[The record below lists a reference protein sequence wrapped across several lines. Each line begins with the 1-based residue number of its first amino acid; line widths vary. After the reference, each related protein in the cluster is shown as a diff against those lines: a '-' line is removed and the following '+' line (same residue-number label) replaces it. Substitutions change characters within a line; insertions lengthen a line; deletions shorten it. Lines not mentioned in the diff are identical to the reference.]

1 MKKTFNRLLAA
12 TVAIPVAL
20 GQVLAISANAAEA
33 PAALKVTADKL
44 LKVEP
49 ATGFPETVSADAD
62 TITYTVESDWNTTLA
77 KQLNTET
84 SNKTVTVDAK
94 KFVAGINS
102 ANYYVELLKKAVNA
116 SENPTATV
124 KDGVVTISGTAD
136 FSAVTDK
143 LAEKLDTLDGYEG
156 FTLDTSILTGVA
168 YTATIK
174 TDFANSKSVD
184 ADLSFTANG
193 KTYGVSTATEY
204 ANDVYTNLA
213 GQVTAAVDQKVKELA
228 AKYNMTEDE
237 VRANADFD
245 IAGDVAALKA
255 ETDKLSADIAKA
267 QKKYDSFKNL
277 TKAAKSYDSAD
288 AALAAAVNY
297 LAKNVAAAANQPKT
311 VDGMVAK
318 YGANFDNGVAS
329 VNSSLKDAGVNVE
342 IAVSSADVAALLKS
356 ATKVTIGAAA
366 GTYTAE
372 LEITDAEKAEV
383 EKYVEEQV
391 AEKLPEKTVVS
402 VDTVKTV
409 TVSGAADGVAAFDVT
424 RDVTVVLKD
433 KDTTTTTTTTT
444 GDSGTTT
451 TDASGATTDVSGAT
465 TDVSG
470 ATTDV
475 SGATTDVSGATT
487 DVSGATTDVSG
498 ATTDVSGATTDVSGA
513 TTDVSGAT
521 TDVSG
526 ATTDVSGATTDVS
539 GDTTDVSSETT
550 TVSSDTTDVSGDT
563 TTDGSETTTDG
574 SGTTTET
581 LPTGVSSVEVK
592 TVDAE
597 TAENIYLSDEESFN
611 VAGLIESVTLHLEN
625 GEAVPVDPATAIDFE
640 MTPAEAYETV
650 TEKTA
655 GKVYFNGEVGL
666 KYKGEEDVEIK
677 DTVTVAVALKGDT
690 SLDGEID
697 NVDFFDLNLYVA
709 LKGAGLDP
717 YFDTV
722 KKAGNDALAVKLAYL
737 ASDIDTESK
746 AGENTEDKTLDSTD
760 MLYTA
765 LFQAYDGA
773 GTPKT
778 WDEVLKIANGNKK

>member
-136 FSAVTDK
+136 FSAATDK

-213 GQVTAAVDQKVKELA
+213 DQVTAAVDQKVKELA
-228 AKYNMTEDE
+228 AEYNMTEDE

-356 ATKVTIGAAA
+356 ATKVTIGATA

-451 TDASGATTDVSGAT
+451 TVA
-465 TDVSG
+465 
-470 ATTDV
+470 
-475 SGATTDVSGATT
+475 SGATT

-563 TTDGSETTTDG
+563 TTDDSNTTTTDG

-625 GEAVPVDPATAIDFE
+625 GEDVTVDPATAIDFE

-655 GKVYFNGEVGL
+655 GKVYFDGEVGL
-666 KYKGEEDVEIK
+666 KYKGEEDVEIT
-677 DTVTVAVALKGDT
+677 DTVKVAVALKGDT
-690 SLDGEID
+690 TLDGK
-697 NVDFFDLNLYVA
+697 VDATDLFETAYYVA
-709 LKGAGLDP
+709 LQGAGKAP
-717 YFDTV
+717 IFDTV
-722 KKAGNDALAVKLAYL
+722 KNGTALESKLAYL

-746 AGENTEDKTLDSTD
+746 AGENTEDGKLDATD

-765 LFQAYDGA
+765 VYQAYNGA
-773 GTPKT
+773 GNHIDWAEAIKM
-778 WDEVLKIANGNKK
+778 ANGGK

>member
-102 ANYYVELLKKAVNA
+102 ANYYVELLKKAVDA

-136 FSAVTDK
+136 FSAATDK
-143 LAEKLDTLDGYEG
+143 LAEKLDTLDGYES

-174 TDFANSKSVD
+174 TDFANSKSID

-451 TDASGATTDVSGAT
+451 TVA
-465 TDVSG
+465 
-470 ATTDV
+470 
-475 SGATTDVSGATT
+475 
-487 DVSGATTDVSG
+487 
-498 ATTDVSGATTDVSGA
+498 SGA

-625 GEAVPVDPATAIDFE
+625 GEDVTVDPATAIDFE

-655 GKVYFNGEVGL
+655 GKVYFDGEVGL
-666 KYKGEEDVEIK
+666 KYKGEEEVEIT
-677 DTVTVAVALKGDT
+677 DTVKVAVALKGDT
-690 SLDGEID
+690 TLDGK
-697 NVDFFDLNLYVA
+697 VDATDLFETAYYVA
-709 LKGAGLDP
+709 LQGAGKAP
-717 YFDTV
+717 IFDTV
-722 KKAGNDALAVKLAYL
+722 KNGTALESKLAYL

-746 AGENTEDKTLDSTD
+746 AGENTEDGKLDATD

-765 LFQAYDGA
+765 VYQAYNGA
-773 GTPKT
+773 GNHIDWAEAIK
-778 WDEVLKIANGNKK
+778 LANGGK

>member
-102 ANYYVELLKKAVNA
+102 ANYYVELLKKAVDA

-136 FSAVTDK
+136 FSAATDK

-277 TKAAKSYDSAD
+277 TKTAKSYDSAD

-297 LAKNVAAAANQPKT
+297 LSKNVAAAANQPKT

-402 VDTVKTV
+402 VETV

-444 GDSGTTT
+444 GDSSTTT
-451 TDASGATTDVSGAT
+451 TDA
-465 TDVSG
+465 
-470 ATTDV
+470 
-475 SGATTDVSGATT
+475 
-487 DVSGATTDVSG
+487 SG

-625 GEAVPVDPATAIDFE
+625 GEDVTVDPATAIDFE

-655 GKVYFNGEVGL
+655 GKVYFDGEVGL
-666 KYKGEEDVEIK
+666 KYKGEEKVEIT
-677 DTVTVAVALKGDT
+677 DTVKVAVALKGDT
-690 SLDGEID
+690 TLDGK
-697 NVDFFDLNLYVA
+697 VDATDLFETAYYIA
-709 LKGAGLDP
+709 LQGAGKTP
-717 YFDTV
+717 IFDTV
-722 KKAGNDALAVKLAYL
+722 KNGTALESKLAYL

-746 AGENTEDKTLDSTD
+746 AGKNTEDGKLDATD

-765 LFQAYDGA
+765 VYQAYNGA
-773 GTPKT
+773 GNHIDWAEAIKM
-778 WDEVLKIANGNKK
+778 ANGGK

>member
-136 FSAVTDK
+136 FSAATDK

-451 TDASGATTDVSGAT
+451 TVA
-465 TDVSG
+465 
-470 ATTDV
+470 
-475 SGATTDVSGATT
+475 
-487 DVSGATTDVSG
+487 SG

-563 TTDGSETTTDG
+563 TTDDSNTTTTDG

-666 KYKGEEDVEIK
+666 KYKGEEEVELT
-677 DTVTVAVALKGDT
+677 DTVKVAVALKGDT
-690 SLDGEID
+690 TLDGK
-697 NVDFFDLNLYVA
+697 VDATDLFETAYYVA
-709 LKGAGLDP
+709 LQGAGKTP
-717 YFDTV
+717 IFDTV
-722 KKAGNDALAVKLAYL
+722 KNGTALESKLAYL

-746 AGENTEDKTLDSTD
+746 AGENTEDGKLDATD

-765 LFQAYDGA
+765 VYQAYNGA
-773 GTPKT
+773 GNHIDWAEAIK
-778 WDEVLKIANGNKK
+778 LANGGK

>member
-102 ANYYVELLKKAVNA
+102 ANYYVELLKKAVDA

-136 FSAVTDK
+136 FSAATDK
-143 LAEKLDTLDGYEG
+143 LAEKLDTLGGYEN

-204 ANDVYTNLA
+204 ANDVCTNLA

-228 AKYNMTEDE
+228 AEYNMTEDE

-255 ETDKLSADIAKA
+255 ETDKLSADVAKA

-409 TVSGAADGVAAFDVT
+409 TVSGAADGVATFDVT

-433 KDTTTTTTTTT
+433 KDTTTTTV
-444 GDSGTTT
+444 
-451 TDASGATTDVSGAT
+451 A
-465 TDVSG
+465 
-470 ATTDV
+470 
-475 SGATTDVSGATT
+475 SGATT

-625 GEAVPVDPATAIDFE
+625 GEDVTVDPATAIDFE

-655 GKVYFNGEVGL
+655 GKVYFDGEVGL
-666 KYKGEEDVEIK
+666 KYKGEEDVEIT
-677 DTVTVAVALKGDT
+677 DTVKVAVALKGDT
-690 SLDGEID
+690 TLDGK
-697 NVDFFDLNLYVA
+697 VDATDLFETAYYVA
-709 LKGAGLDP
+709 LQGAGKAP
-717 YFDTV
+717 IFDTV
-722 KKAGNDALAVKLAYL
+722 KNGTALESKLAYL

-746 AGENTEDKTLDSTD
+746 AGENTEDGKLDATD

-765 LFQAYDGA
+765 VYQAYNGA
-773 GTPKT
+773 GNHIDWAEAIKM
-778 WDEVLKIANGNKK
+778 ANGGK

>member
-77 KQLNTET
+77 KQLNAET

-102 ANYYVELLKKAVNA
+102 ANYYVELLKKAVDA

-136 FSAVTDK
+136 FSAATDK
-143 LAEKLDTLDGYEG
+143 LAEKLDTLGGYEN

-204 ANDVYTNLA
+204 ANDVCTNLA

-228 AKYNMTEDE
+228 AEYNMTEDE

-288 AALAAAVNY
+288 AALAAAVDY

-409 TVSGAADGVAAFDVT
+409 KVSGAADGVAAFDVT

-433 KDTTTTTTTTT
+433 KDTTTDTTDVSTTTTD
-444 GDSGTTT
+444 GSATTT
-451 TDASGATTDVSGAT
+451 TDASGTTTDDGSNT
-465 TDVSG
+465 
-470 ATTDV
+470 
-475 SGATTDVSGATT
+475 
-487 DVSGATTDVSG
+487 
-498 ATTDVSGATTDVSGA
+498 
-513 TTDVSGAT
+513 
-521 TDVSG
+521 
-526 ATTDVSGATTDVS
+526 
-539 GDTTDVSSETT
+539 
-550 TVSSDTTDVSGDT
+550 T
-563 TTDGSETTTDG
+563 TTDGS
-574 SGTTTET
+574 STTTET

-655 GKVYFNGEVGL
+655 GKVYFDGEVGL
-666 KYKGEEDVEIK
+666 KYKGEEKVEIT
-677 DTVTVAVALKGDT
+677 DTVKVAVVLKGDT
-690 SLDGEID
+690 TLDGK
-697 NVDFFDLNLYVA
+697 VDATDLFETAYYVA
-709 LKGAGLDP
+709 LQGAGKTP
-717 YFDTV
+717 IFDTV
-722 KKAGNDALAVKLAYL
+722 KNGTALESKLAYL

-746 AGENTEDKTLDSTD
+746 AGENTEDGKLDATD

-765 LFQAYDGA
+765 VYQAYNGA
-773 GTPKT
+773 GNHIDWAEAIKM
-778 WDEVLKIANGNKK
+778 ANGGK

>member
-102 ANYYVELLKKAVNA
+102 ANYYVELLKKAVDA

-136 FSAVTDK
+136 FSAATDK
-143 LAEKLDTLDGYEG
+143 LAEKLDTLGGYEN

-204 ANDVYTNLA
+204 ANDVCTNLA

-297 LAKNVAAAANQPKT
+297 LSKNVAAAANQPKT

-451 TDASGATTDVSGAT
+451 TDASGV
-465 TDVSG
+465 
-470 ATTDV
+470 
-475 SGATTDVSGATT
+475 
-487 DVSGATTDVSG
+487 TTDVSG

-597 TAENIYLSDEESFN
+597 TAENIYLSNEESFN

-625 GEAVPVDPATAIDFE
+625 GEDVTVDPATAIDFK

-655 GKVYFNGEVGL
+655 GKVYFDGEVGL
-666 KYKGEEDVEIK
+666 KYKGEEKVEIT
-677 DTVTVAVALKGDT
+677 DTVKVAVALKGDT
-690 SLDGEID
+690 TLDGK
-697 NVDFFDLNLYVA
+697 VDATDLFETAYYIA
-709 LKGAGLDP
+709 LQGAGKTP
-717 YFDTV
+717 IFDTV
-722 KKAGNDALAVKLAYL
+722 KNGTALESKLAYL

-746 AGENTEDKTLDSTD
+746 AGKNTEDGKLDATE

-765 LFQAYDGA
+765 VYQAYNGA
-773 GTPKT
+773 GKHID
-778 WDEVLKIANGNKK
+778 WAEAIKMANGGK

>member
-136 FSAVTDK
+136 FSAATDK

-433 KDTTTTTTTTT
+433 KDITTTTTTTT

-451 TDASGATTDVSGAT
+451 TVASGATTDVSGA
-465 TDVSG
+465 
-470 ATTDV
+470 
-475 SGATTDVSGATT
+475 
-487 DVSGATTDVSG
+487 
-498 ATTDVSGATTDVSGA
+498 
-513 TTDVSGAT
+513 
-521 TDVSG
+521 
-526 ATTDVSGATTDVS
+526 
-539 GDTTDVSSETT
+539 
-550 TVSSDTTDVSGDT
+550 T

-625 GEAVPVDPATAIDFE
+625 GEDVTVNPATAIDFE

-655 GKVYFNGEVGL
+655 GKVYFDGEVGL
-666 KYKGEEDVEIK
+666 KYKGEEEVEIT
-677 DTVTVAVALKGDT
+677 DTVKVAVALKGDT

-697 NVDFFDLNLYVA
+697 NIDFFDLNLYVA

>member
-77 KQLNTET
+77 KQLNAET

-102 ANYYVELLKKAVNA
+102 ANYYVELLKKAVDA

-136 FSAVTDK
+136 FSAATDK
-143 LAEKLDTLDGYEG
+143 LAEKLDTLGGYEN

-204 ANDVYTNLA
+204 ANDVCTNLA

-228 AKYNMTEDE
+228 AEYNMTEDE

-297 LAKNVAAAANQPKT
+297 LSKNVAAAANQPKT

-451 TDASGATTDVSGAT
+451 TDASGATTDVSGTTTTGDSGTTT

-470 ATTDV
+470 TTTDV
-475 SGATTDVSGATT
+475 SGTTTTGDSGTTTTDVSGTTTTGDSGTTTT
-487 DVSGATTDVSG
+487 DVSGTTTTGDSGTTTTDVSG
-498 ATTDVSGATTDVSGA
+498 
-513 TTDVSGAT
+513 
-521 TDVSG
+521 
-526 ATTDVSGATTDVS
+526 
-539 GDTTDVSSETT
+539 TT
-550 TVSSDTTDVSGDT
+550 TTTG
-563 TTDGSETTTDG
+563 
-574 SGTTTET
+574 T

-625 GEAVPVDPATAIDFE
+625 GEDVTVDPATAIDFE

-655 GKVYFNGEVGL
+655 GKVYFDGEVGL
-666 KYKGEEDVEIK
+666 KYKGEEEVEIT
-677 DTVTVAVALKGDT
+677 DTVKVAVALKGDT
-690 SLDGEID
+690 TLDGK
-697 NVDFFDLNLYVA
+697 VDATDLFETAYYVA
-709 LKGAGLDP
+709 LQGAGKTP
-717 YFDTV
+717 IFDTV
-722 KKAGNDALAVKLAYL
+722 KNGTALESKLAYL

-746 AGENTEDKTLDSTD
+746 AGENTEDGKLDATD

-765 LFQAYDGA
+765 VYQAYNGA
-773 GTPKT
+773 GNHIDWAEAIKM
-778 WDEVLKIANGNKK
+778 ANGGK

>member
-136 FSAVTDK
+136 FSAATDK

-297 LAKNVAAAANQPKT
+297 LSKNVAAAANQPKT

-475 SGATTDVSGATT
+475 SGATTDVSG
-487 DVSGATTDVSG
+487 
-498 ATTDVSGATTDVSGA
+498 
-513 TTDVSGAT
+513 
-521 TDVSG
+521 
-526 ATTDVSGATTDVS
+526 
-539 GDTTDVSSETT
+539 DTTDVSSETT

-597 TAENIYLSDEESFN
+597 TAENIYLSNEESFN

-625 GEAVPVDPATAIDFE
+625 GEDVTVDPATAIDFK

-655 GKVYFNGEVGL
+655 GKVYFDGEVGL
-666 KYKGEEDVEIK
+666 KYKGEEKVEIT
-677 DTVTVAVALKGDT
+677 DTVKVAVALKGDT
-690 SLDGEID
+690 TLDGK
-697 NVDFFDLNLYVA
+697 VDATDLFETAYYIA
-709 LKGAGLDP
+709 LQGAGKTP
-717 YFDTV
+717 IFDTV
-722 KKAGNDALAVKLAYL
+722 KNGTALESKLAYL

-746 AGENTEDKTLDSTD
+746 AGKNTEDGKLDATD

-765 LFQAYDGA
+765 VYQAYNGA
-773 GTPKT
+773 GKHID
-778 WDEVLKIANGNKK
+778 WAEAIKMANGGK

>member
-136 FSAVTDK
+136 FSAATDK

-297 LAKNVAAAANQPKT
+297 LSKNVAAAANQPKT

-498 ATTDVSGATTDVSGA
+498 ATTDVSGATT
-513 TTDVSGAT
+513 TDG
-521 TDVSG
+521 
-526 ATTDVSGATTDVS
+526 
-539 GDTTDVSSETT
+539 SETT
-550 TVSSDTTDVSGDT
+550 TVSSDT

-625 GEAVPVDPATAIDFE
+625 GEDVTVDPATAIDFE

-655 GKVYFNGEVGL
+655 GKVYFDGEVGL
-666 KYKGEEDVEIK
+666 KYKGEEKVEIT
-677 DTVTVAVALKGDT
+677 DTVKVAVALKGDT
-690 SLDGEID
+690 TLDGK
-697 NVDFFDLNLYVA
+697 VDATDLFETAYYIA
-709 LKGAGLDP
+709 LQGAGKTP
-717 YFDTV
+717 IFDTV
-722 KKAGNDALAVKLAYL
+722 KNGTALESKLAYL

-746 AGENTEDKTLDSTD
+746 AGKNTEDGKLDATD

-765 LFQAYDGA
+765 VYQAYNGA
-773 GTPKT
+773 GKHID
-778 WDEVLKIANGNKK
+778 WAEAIKMANGGK

>member
-102 ANYYVELLKKAVNA
+102 ANYYVELLKKAVDA

-136 FSAVTDK
+136 FSAATDK
-143 LAEKLDTLDGYEG
+143 LAEKLDTLGGYEN

-174 TDFANSKSVD
+174 TDFAKSKSVD

-204 ANDVYTNLA
+204 ANDVCTNLA

-228 AKYNMTEDE
+228 AEYNMTEDE

-255 ETDKLSADIAKA
+255 ETDKLSADVAKA

-451 TDASGATTDVSGAT
+451 TVA
-465 TDVSG
+465 
-470 ATTDV
+470 
-475 SGATTDVSGATT
+475 
-487 DVSGATTDVSG
+487 
-498 ATTDVSGATTDVSGA
+498 
-513 TTDVSGAT
+513 
-521 TDVSG
+521 SG

-625 GEAVPVDPATAIDFE
+625 GEDVTVDPATAIDFE

-655 GKVYFNGEVGL
+655 GKVYFDGEVGL
-666 KYKGEEDVEIK
+666 KYKGEEDVEIT
-677 DTVTVAVALKGDT
+677 DTVKVAVALKGDT
-690 SLDGEID
+690 TLDGK
-697 NVDFFDLNLYVA
+697 VDATDLFETAYYVA
-709 LKGAGLDP
+709 LQGAGKAP
-717 YFDTV
+717 IFDIV
-722 KKAGNDALAVKLAYL
+722 KNGTALESKLAYL

-746 AGENTEDKTLDSTD
+746 AGENTEDGKLDATD

-765 LFQAYDGA
+765 VYQAYNGA
-773 GTPKT
+773 GNHIDWAEAIKM
-778 WDEVLKIANGNKK
+778 ANGGK

>member
-136 FSAVTDK
+136 FSAATDK

-213 GQVTAAVDQKVKELA
+213 DQVTAAVDQKVKELA

-498 ATTDVSGATTDVSGA
+498 ATTDVSG
-513 TTDVSGAT
+513 
-521 TDVSG
+521 
-526 ATTDVSGATTDVS
+526 
-539 GDTTDVSSETT
+539 DTTDVSSETT

-625 GEAVPVDPATAIDFE
+625 GEDVTVDPATAIDFE

-666 KYKGEEDVEIK
+666 KYKGEEDVEIT
-677 DTVTVAVALKGDT
+677 DTVKVAVALKGDT
-690 SLDGEID
+690 TLDGK
-697 NVDFFDLNLYVA
+697 VDATDLFETAYYVA
-709 LKGAGLDP
+709 LQGAGKTP
-717 YFDTV
+717 IFDTV
-722 KKAGNDALAVKLAYL
+722 KNGTALESKLAYL

-746 AGENTEDKTLDSTD
+746 AGENTEDGKLDATD

-765 LFQAYDGA
+765 VYQAYNGA
-773 GTPKT
+773 GNHIDWAEAIKM
-778 WDEVLKIANGNKK
+778 ANGGK

>member
-136 FSAVTDK
+136 FSAATDK

-451 TDASGATTDVSGAT
+451 TVA
-465 TDVSG
+465 
-470 ATTDV
+470 
-475 SGATTDVSGATT
+475 
-487 DVSGATTDVSG
+487 SGATTDVSG

-563 TTDGSETTTDG
+563 TTDDSNTTTTDG

-625 GEAVPVDPATAIDFE
+625 GEDVTVDPATAIDFE

-655 GKVYFNGEVGL
+655 GKVYFDGEVGL
-666 KYKGEEDVEIK
+666 KYKGEEEVEIT
-677 DTVTVAVALKGDT
+677 DTVKVAVALKGDT
-690 SLDGEID
+690 TLDGK
-697 NVDFFDLNLYVA
+697 VDATDLFETAYYVA
-709 LKGAGLDP
+709 LQGAGKAP
-717 YFDTV
+717 IFDTV
-722 KKAGNDALAVKLAYL
+722 KNGTALESKLAYL

-746 AGENTEDKTLDSTD
+746 AGENTEDGKLDATD

-765 LFQAYDGA
+765 VYQAYNGA
-773 GTPKT
+773 GNHIDWAEAIKM
-778 WDEVLKIANGNKK
+778 ANGGK

>member
-174 TDFANSKSVD
+174 TDFANSKSID

-451 TDASGATTDVSGAT
+451 TDASGATTDVSGTTTTGDSGTTT
-465 TDVSG
+465 TDV
-470 ATTDV
+470 
-475 SGATTDVSGATT
+475 
-487 DVSGATTDVSG
+487 
-498 ATTDVSGATTDVSGA
+498 
-513 TTDVSGAT
+513 
-521 TDVSG
+521 
-526 ATTDVSGATTDVS
+526 
-539 GDTTDVSSETT
+539 
-550 TVSSDTTDVSGDT
+550 
-563 TTDGSETTTDG
+563 

-625 GEAVPVDPATAIDFE
+625 GEDVTVDPATAIDFE
-640 MTPAEAYETV
+640 MTPAKAYETV

-655 GKVYFNGEVGL
+655 GKVYFDGEVGL
-666 KYKGEEDVEIK
+666 KYKGEEKVEIT
-677 DTVTVAVALKGDT
+677 DTVKVAVALKGDT
-690 SLDGEID
+690 TLDGK
-697 NVDFFDLNLYVA
+697 VDATDLFETAYYVA
-709 LKGAGLDP
+709 LQGAGKAP
-717 YFDTV
+717 IFDTV
-722 KKAGNDALAVKLAYL
+722 KNGTALESKLAYL

-746 AGENTEDKTLDSTD
+746 AGENTEDGKLDATD

-765 LFQAYDGA
+765 VYQAYNGA
-773 GTPKT
+773 GNHIDWAEAIKM
-778 WDEVLKIANGNKK
+778 ANGGK

>member
-102 ANYYVELLKKAVNA
+102 ANYYVELLKKAVDA

-136 FSAVTDK
+136 FSAATDK
-143 LAEKLDTLDGYEG
+143 LAEKLDTLGGYEN

-342 IAVSSADVAALLKS
+342 ITVSSADVAALLKS

-451 TDASGATTDVSGAT
+451 TVA
-465 TDVSG
+465 
-470 ATTDV
+470 
-475 SGATTDVSGATT
+475 
-487 DVSGATTDVSG
+487 
-498 ATTDVSGATTDVSGA
+498 
-513 TTDVSGAT
+513 SGAT

-625 GEAVPVDPATAIDFE
+625 GEDVTVDPATAIDFE

-655 GKVYFNGEVGL
+655 GKVYFDGEVGL
-666 KYKGEEDVEIK
+666 KYKGEEKVEIT
-677 DTVTVAVALKGDT
+677 DTVKVAVALKGDT
-690 SLDGEID
+690 TLDGK
-697 NVDFFDLNLYVA
+697 VDATDLFETAYYVA
-709 LKGAGLDP
+709 LQGAGKAP
-717 YFDTV
+717 IFDTV
-722 KKAGNDALAVKLAYL
+722 KNGTALESKLAYL

-746 AGENTEDKTLDSTD
+746 AGENTEDGKLDATD

-765 LFQAYDGA
+765 VYQAYNGA
-773 GTPKT
+773 GKHID
-778 WDEVLKIANGNKK
+778 WAEAIKLANGGK

>member
-136 FSAVTDK
+136 FSAATDK
-143 LAEKLDTLDGYEG
+143 LAEKLDTLDGYES

-174 TDFANSKSVD
+174 TDFANSKSID

-297 LAKNVAAAANQPKT
+297 LAKNVAATANQPKT

-451 TDASGATTDVSGAT
+451 TVA
-465 TDVSG
+465 
-470 ATTDV
+470 
-475 SGATTDVSGATT
+475 
-487 DVSGATTDVSG
+487 SGATTDVSG

-563 TTDGSETTTDG
+563 TTDGSATTTDG

-625 GEAVPVDPATAIDFE
+625 GEDVTVDPATAIDFA

-655 GKVYFNGEVGL
+655 GKVYFDGEVGL
-666 KYKGEEDVEIK
+666 KYKGEEDVEIT
-677 DTVTVAVALKGDT
+677 DTVKVAVALKGDT
-690 SLDGEID
+690 TLDGK
-697 NVDFFDLNLYVA
+697 VDATDLFETAYYVA
-709 LKGAGLDP
+709 LQGAGKTP
-717 YFDTV
+717 IFDTV
-722 KKAGNDALAVKLAYL
+722 KNGTALESKLAYL

-746 AGENTEDKTLDSTD
+746 AGENTEDGKLDATD

-765 LFQAYDGA
+765 VYQAYNGA
-773 GTPKT
+773 GNHIDWAEAIKM
-778 WDEVLKIANGNKK
+778 ANGGK

>member
-102 ANYYVELLKKAVNA
+102 ANYYVELLKKAVDA
-116 SENPTATV
+116 SEKPTATV

-136 FSAVTDK
+136 FSAATDK
-143 LAEKLDTLDGYEG
+143 LAEKLDTLDGYEN

-297 LAKNVAAAANQPKT
+297 LSKNVAAAANQPKT

-513 TTDVSGAT
+513 TT
-521 TDVSG
+521 TDG
-526 ATTDVSGATTDVS
+526 
-539 GDTTDVSSETT
+539 SETT
-550 TVSSDTTDVSGDT
+550 TVSSDT

-625 GEAVPVDPATAIDFE
+625 GEDVTVDPATAIDFE
-640 MTPAEAYETV
+640 MTPAEAYEPV

-655 GKVYFNGEVGL
+655 GKVYFDGEVGL
-666 KYKGEEDVEIK
+666 KYKGEEKVEIT
-677 DTVTVAVALKGDT
+677 DTVKVAVALKGDT
-690 SLDGEID
+690 TLDGEINNID
-697 NVDFFDLNLYVA
+697 LFDMNLYVA

-746 AGENTEDKTLDSTD
+746 AGENTEDKALDSTD

-778 WDEVLKIANGNKK
+778 WDEVLKIVNGNKK

>member
-136 FSAVTDK
+136 FSAATDK
-143 LAEKLDTLDGYEG
+143 LAEKLDTLGGYEN

-204 ANDVYTNLA
+204 ANDVCTNLA

-228 AKYNMTEDE
+228 AEYNMTEDE

-297 LAKNVAAAANQPKT
+297 LSKNVAAAANQPKT

-451 TDASGATTDVSGAT
+451 TVA
-465 TDVSG
+465 
-470 ATTDV
+470 
-475 SGATTDVSGATT
+475 
-487 DVSGATTDVSG
+487 
-498 ATTDVSGATTDVSGA
+498 SGATTDVSGA

-563 TTDGSETTTDG
+563 TTDDSNTTTTDG

-625 GEAVPVDPATAIDFE
+625 GEDVTVDPATAIDFE

-655 GKVYFNGEVGL
+655 GKVYFDGEVGL
-666 KYKGEEDVEIK
+666 KYKGEEEVELT
-677 DTVTVAVALKGDT
+677 DTVKVAVALKGDT
-690 SLDGEID
+690 TLDGK
-697 NVDFFDLNLYVA
+697 VDATDLFETAYYVA
-709 LKGAGLDP
+709 LQGAGKAP
-717 YFDTV
+717 IFDTV
-722 KKAGNDALAVKLAYL
+722 KNGTALESKLAYL

-746 AGENTEDKTLDSTD
+746 AGENTEDGKLDATD

-765 LFQAYDGA
+765 VYQAYNGA
-773 GTPKT
+773 GNHIDWAEAIKM
-778 WDEVLKIANGNKK
+778 ANGGK

>member
-102 ANYYVELLKKAVNA
+102 ANYYVELLKKAVDA

-136 FSAVTDK
+136 FSAATDK
-143 LAEKLDTLDGYEG
+143 LAEKLDTLGGYEN

-174 TDFANSKSVD
+174 TDFANSKSID

-245 IAGDVAALKA
+245 IAGDVATLKA

-297 LAKNVAAAANQPKT
+297 LSKNVAAAANQPKT

-451 TDASGATTDVSGAT
+451 TDASGV
-465 TDVSG
+465 
-470 ATTDV
+470 
-475 SGATTDVSGATT
+475 
-487 DVSGATTDVSG
+487 
-498 ATTDVSGATTDVSGA
+498 
-513 TTDVSGAT
+513 
-521 TDVSG
+521 
-526 ATTDVSGATTDVS
+526 TTDVSGATTDVS

-597 TAENIYLSDEESFN
+597 TAENIYLSNEESFN

-625 GEAVPVDPATAIDFE
+625 GEDVTVDPATAIDFK

-655 GKVYFNGEVGL
+655 GKVYFDGEVGL
-666 KYKGEEDVEIK
+666 KYKGEEKVEIT
-677 DTVTVAVALKGDT
+677 DTVKVAVALKGDT
-690 SLDGEID
+690 TLDGK
-697 NVDFFDLNLYVA
+697 VDATDLFETAYYIA
-709 LKGAGLDP
+709 LQGAGKTP
-717 YFDTV
+717 IFDTV
-722 KKAGNDALAVKLAYL
+722 KNGTALESKLAYL

-746 AGENTEDKTLDSTD
+746 AGKNTEDGKLDATD
-760 MLYTA
+760 MLYTSVY
-765 LFQAYDGA
+765 QAYNGA
-773 GTPKT
+773 GKHID
-778 WDEVLKIANGNKK
+778 WAEAIKMANGGK

>member
-136 FSAVTDK
+136 FSAATDK
-143 LAEKLDTLDGYEG
+143 LAEKLDTLGGYEN

-204 ANDVYTNLA
+204 ANDVCTNLA

-297 LAKNVAAAANQPKT
+297 LAKNVAATANQPKT

-451 TDASGATTDVSGAT
+451 TDASGATTDVSGTTTTGDSGTTT
-465 TDVSG
+465 TDV
-470 ATTDV
+470 
-475 SGATTDVSGATT
+475 
-487 DVSGATTDVSG
+487 
-498 ATTDVSGATTDVSGA
+498 
-513 TTDVSGAT
+513 
-521 TDVSG
+521 
-526 ATTDVSGATTDVS
+526 
-539 GDTTDVSSETT
+539 
-550 TVSSDTTDVSGDT
+550 
-563 TTDGSETTTDG
+563 

-625 GEAVPVDPATAIDFE
+625 GEDVTVDPATAIDFE
-640 MTPAEAYETV
+640 MTPAKAYETV

-655 GKVYFNGEVGL
+655 GKVYFDGEVGL
-666 KYKGEEDVEIK
+666 KYKGEEKVEIT
-677 DTVTVAVALKGDT
+677 DTVKVAVALKGDT
-690 SLDGEID
+690 TLDGK
-697 NVDFFDLNLYVA
+697 VDTTDLLETAYYVA
-709 LKGAGLDP
+709 LQGAGKAP
-717 YFDTV
+717 IFDTV
-722 KKAGNDALAVKLAYL
+722 KNGTALESKLAYL

-746 AGENTEDKTLDSTD
+746 AGENTEDGKLDATD

-765 LFQAYDGA
+765 VYQAYNGA
-773 GTPKT
+773 GKHID
-778 WDEVLKIANGNKK
+778 WAEAIKLANSGK

>member
-102 ANYYVELLKKAVNA
+102 ANYYVELLKKAVDA

-136 FSAVTDK
+136 FSAATDK
-143 LAEKLDTLDGYEG
+143 LAEKLDTLGGYEN

-204 ANDVYTNLA
+204 ANDVCTNLA

-228 AKYNMTEDE
+228 AEYNMTEDE

-255 ETDKLSADIAKA
+255 ETDKLSADVAKA

-409 TVSGAADGVAAFDVT
+409 TVSGAADGVATFDVT

-451 TDASGATTDVSGAT
+451 TVA
-465 TDVSG
+465 
-470 ATTDV
+470 
-475 SGATTDVSGATT
+475 
-487 DVSGATTDVSG
+487 SGATTDVSG

-625 GEAVPVDPATAIDFE
+625 GEDVTVDPATAIDFE

-655 GKVYFNGEVGL
+655 GKVYFDGEVGL
-666 KYKGEEDVEIK
+666 KYKGEEKVEIT
-677 DTVTVAVALKGDT
+677 DTVKVAVALKGDT
-690 SLDGEID
+690 TLDGK
-697 NVDFFDLNLYVA
+697 VDATDLFETAYYVA
-709 LKGAGLDP
+709 LQGAGKAP
-717 YFDTV
+717 IFDTV
-722 KKAGNDALAVKLAYL
+722 KNGTALESKLAYL

-746 AGENTEDKTLDSTD
+746 AGENTEDGKLDATD

-765 LFQAYDGA
+765 VYQAYNGA
-773 GTPKT
+773 GKHID
-778 WDEVLKIANGNKK
+778 WAEAIKMANGGK

>member
-136 FSAVTDK
+136 FSAATDK

-204 ANDVYTNLA
+204 ANDVCTNLA

-297 LAKNVAAAANQPKT
+297 LSKNVAAAANQPKT

-433 KDTTTTTTTTT
+433 KDITTTTTTTT

-451 TDASGATTDVSGAT
+451 TVA
-465 TDVSG
+465 
-470 ATTDV
+470 
-475 SGATTDVSGATT
+475 
-487 DVSGATTDVSG
+487 
-498 ATTDVSGATTDVSGA
+498 
-513 TTDVSGAT
+513 
-521 TDVSG
+521 SG

-625 GEAVPVDPATAIDFE
+625 GDVTKVDPAIAIDFE
-640 MTPAEAYETV
+640 MTPAEAYKTV

-655 GKVYFNGEVGL
+655 GKVYFDGEVGL
-666 KYKGEEDVEIK
+666 KYKGEEKVEIT
-677 DTVTVAVALKGDT
+677 DTVKVAVALKGDT
-690 SLDGEID
+690 TLDGK
-697 NVDFFDLNLYVA
+697 VDATDLFETAYYVA
-709 LKGAGLDP
+709 LQGAGKTP
-717 YFDTV
+717 IFDTV
-722 KKAGNDALAVKLAYL
+722 KNGTALESKLAYL

-746 AGENTEDKTLDSTD
+746 AGENTEDGKLDATD

-765 LFQAYDGA
+765 VYQAYNGA
-773 GTPKT
+773 GNHIDWAEAIKM
-778 WDEVLKIANGNKK
+778 ANGGK

>member
-102 ANYYVELLKKAVNA
+102 ANYYVELLKKAVDA

-136 FSAVTDK
+136 FSAATDK
-143 LAEKLDTLDGYEG
+143 LAEKLDTLGGYEN

-204 ANDVYTNLA
+204 ANDVCTNLA

-228 AKYNMTEDE
+228 AEYNMTEDE

-255 ETDKLSADIAKA
+255 ETDKLSADVAKA

-356 ATKVTIGAAA
+356 ATKVTIGAAV

-409 TVSGAADGVAAFDVT
+409 TVSGAADGVATFDVT

-451 TDASGATTDVSGAT
+451 TVA
-465 TDVSG
+465 
-470 ATTDV
+470 
-475 SGATTDVSGATT
+475 SGATT

-625 GEAVPVDPATAIDFE
+625 GEDVTVDPATAIDFE

-655 GKVYFNGEVGL
+655 GKVYFDGEVGL
-666 KYKGEEDVEIK
+666 KYKGEEDVEIT
-677 DTVTVAVALKGDT
+677 DTVKVAVALKGDT
-690 SLDGEID
+690 TLDGK
-697 NVDFFDLNLYVA
+697 VDATDLFETAYYVA
-709 LKGAGLDP
+709 LQGAGKTP
-717 YFDTV
+717 IFDTV
-722 KKAGNDALAVKLAYL
+722 KNGTALESKLAYL

-746 AGENTEDKTLDSTD
+746 AGENTEDGKLDATD

-765 LFQAYDGA
+765 VYQAYNGA
-773 GTPKT
+773 GNHIDWAEAIKM
-778 WDEVLKIANGNKK
+778 ANGGK

>member
-1 MKKTFNRLLAA
+1 
-12 TVAIPVAL
+12 
-20 GQVLAISANAAEA
+20 
-33 PAALKVTADKL
+33 
-44 LKVEP
+44 
-49 ATGFPETVSADAD
+49 
-62 TITYTVESDWNTTLA
+62 
-77 KQLNTET
+77 
-84 SNKTVTVDAK
+84 
-94 KFVAGINS
+94 
-102 ANYYVELLKKAVNA
+102 
-116 SENPTATV
+116 
-124 KDGVVTISGTAD
+124 
-136 FSAVTDK
+136 
-143 LAEKLDTLDGYEG
+143 
-156 FTLDTSILTGVA
+156 
-168 YTATIK
+168 
-174 TDFANSKSVD
+174 
-184 ADLSFTANG
+184 
-193 KTYGVSTATEY
+193 
-204 ANDVYTNLA
+204 
-213 GQVTAAVDQKVKELA
+213 
-228 AKYNMTEDE
+228 MTEDE

-277 TKAAKSYDSAD
+277 TKTAKSYDSAD

-297 LAKNVAAAANQPKT
+297 LSKNVAAAANQPKT

-444 GDSGTTT
+444 GDSSTTT
-451 TDASGATTDVSGAT
+451 TDA
-465 TDVSG
+465 
-470 ATTDV
+470 
-475 SGATTDVSGATT
+475 
-487 DVSGATTDVSG
+487 
-498 ATTDVSGATTDVSGA
+498 SGATTDVSGA

-625 GEAVPVDPATAIDFE
+625 GEDVTVDPATAIDFE

-655 GKVYFNGEVGL
+655 GKVYFDGEVGL
-666 KYKGEEDVEIK
+666 KYKGEEKVEIT
-677 DTVTVAVALKGDT
+677 DTVKVAVALKGDT
-690 SLDGEID
+690 TLDGK
-697 NVDFFDLNLYVA
+697 VDATDLFETAYYIA
-709 LKGAGLDP
+709 LQGAGKTP
-717 YFDTV
+717 IFDTV
-722 KKAGNDALAVKLAYL
+722 KNGTALESKLAYL

-746 AGENTEDKTLDSTD
+746 AGKNTEDGKLDATD
-760 MLYTA
+760 MLYTSVY
-765 LFQAYDGA
+765 QAYNGA
-773 GTPKT
+773 GKHID
-778 WDEVLKIANGNKK
+778 WAEAIKMANGGK

>member
-102 ANYYVELLKKAVNA
+102 ANYYVELLKKAVDA

-124 KDGVVTISGTAD
+124 KDGVVTISGIAD
-136 FSAVTDK
+136 FSAATDK
-143 LAEKLDTLDGYEG
+143 LAEKLDTLDGYEN

-174 TDFANSKSVD
+174 TDFANSKSID

-297 LAKNVAAAANQPKT
+297 LSKNVAAAANQPKT

-444 GDSGTTT
+444 GDSSTTT

-513 TTDVSGAT
+513 TT
-521 TDVSG
+521 TDG
-526 ATTDVSGATTDVS
+526 
-539 GDTTDVSSETT
+539 SETT
-550 TVSSDTTDVSGDT
+550 TVSSDT

-625 GEAVPVDPATAIDFE
+625 GEDVTVDPATAIDFE

-655 GKVYFNGEVGL
+655 GKVYFDGEVGL
-666 KYKGEEDVEIK
+666 KYKGEEKVEIT
-677 DTVTVAVALKGDT
+677 DTVKVAVALKGDT
-690 SLDGEID
+690 TLDGK
-697 NVDFFDLNLYVA
+697 VDATDLFETAYYVA
-709 LKGAGLDP
+709 LQGAGKTP
-717 YFDTV
+717 IFDTV
-722 KKAGNDALAVKLAYL
+722 KNGTALESKLAYL

-746 AGENTEDKTLDSTD
+746 AGKNTEDGKLDATD

-765 LFQAYDGA
+765 VYQAYNGA
-773 GTPKT
+773 GNHIDWAEAIKM
-778 WDEVLKIANGNKK
+778 ANGGK

>member
-136 FSAVTDK
+136 FSAATDK

-297 LAKNVAAAANQPKT
+297 LSKNVAAAANQPKT

-498 ATTDVSGATTDVSGA
+498 ATTDVSG
-513 TTDVSGAT
+513 
-521 TDVSG
+521 
-526 ATTDVSGATTDVS
+526 
-539 GDTTDVSSETT
+539 DTTDVSSETT

-597 TAENIYLSDEESFN
+597 TAENIYLSNEESFN

-625 GEAVPVDPATAIDFE
+625 GEDVTVDPATAIDFE
-640 MTPAEAYETV
+640 MTPAEAYKTV

-655 GKVYFNGEVGL
+655 GKVYFDGEVGL
-666 KYKGEEDVEIK
+666 KYKGEEEVEIT
-677 DTVTVAVALKGDT
+677 DTVKVAVALKGDT
-690 SLDGEID
+690 TLDGK
-697 NVDFFDLNLYVA
+697 VDATDLFETAYYIA
-709 LKGAGLDP
+709 LQGAGKTP
-717 YFDTV
+717 IFDTV
-722 KKAGNDALAVKLAYL
+722 KNGTALESKLAYL

-746 AGENTEDKTLDSTD
+746 AGKNTEDGKLDATD
-760 MLYTA
+760 MLYTSVY
-765 LFQAYDGA
+765 QAYNGA
-773 GTPKT
+773 GKHID
-778 WDEVLKIANGNKK
+778 WAEAIKMANGGK

>member
-513 TTDVSGAT
+513 TTDVSG
-521 TDVSG
+521 
-526 ATTDVSGATTDVS
+526 
-539 GDTTDVSSETT
+539 DTTDVSSETT

>member
-136 FSAVTDK
+136 FSAATDK

-213 GQVTAAVDQKVKELA
+213 DQVTAAVDQKVKELA

-475 SGATTDVSGATT
+475 SG
-487 DVSGATTDVSG
+487 
-498 ATTDVSGATTDVSGA
+498 
-513 TTDVSGAT
+513 
-521 TDVSG
+521 
-526 ATTDVSGATTDVS
+526 
-539 GDTTDVSSETT
+539 DTTDVSSETT

-625 GEAVPVDPATAIDFE
+625 GEDVTVDPATAIDFE

-655 GKVYFNGEVGL
+655 GKVYFDGEVGL
-666 KYKGEEDVEIK
+666 KYKGEEDVEIT
-677 DTVTVAVALKGDT
+677 DTVKVAVALKGDT
-690 SLDGEID
+690 TLDGK
-697 NVDFFDLNLYVA
+697 VDATDLFETAYYVA
-709 LKGAGLDP
+709 LQGAGKTP
-717 YFDTV
+717 IFDTV
-722 KKAGNDALAVKLAYL
+722 KNGTALESKLAYL

-746 AGENTEDKTLDSTD
+746 AGENTEDGKLDATD

-765 LFQAYDGA
+765 VYQAYNGA
-773 GTPKT
+773 GNHIDWAEAIKM
-778 WDEVLKIANGNKK
+778 ANGGK

>member
-136 FSAVTDK
+136 FSAATDK

-297 LAKNVAAAANQPKT
+297 LSKNVAAAANQPKT

-470 ATTDV
+470 
-475 SGATTDVSGATT
+475 
-487 DVSGATTDVSG
+487 
-498 ATTDVSGATTDVSGA
+498 
-513 TTDVSGAT
+513 
-521 TDVSG
+521 
-526 ATTDVSGATTDVS
+526 
-539 GDTTDVSSETT
+539 DTTDVSSETT

-563 TTDGSETTTDG
+563 TTDDSNTTTTDG

-625 GEAVPVDPATAIDFE
+625 GEDVTVDPATAIDFE

-655 GKVYFNGEVGL
+655 GKVYFDGEVGL
-666 KYKGEEDVEIK
+666 KYKGEEDVEIT
-677 DTVTVAVALKGDT
+677 DTVKVAVALKGDT
-690 SLDGEID
+690 TLDGK
-697 NVDFFDLNLYVA
+697 VDATDLFETAYYVA
-709 LKGAGLDP
+709 LQGAGKAP
-717 YFDTV
+717 IFDTV
-722 KKAGNDALAVKLAYL
+722 KNGTALESKLAYL

-746 AGENTEDKTLDSTD
+746 AGENTEDGKLDATD

-765 LFQAYDGA
+765 VYQAYNGA
-773 GTPKT
+773 GNHIDWAEAIKM
-778 WDEVLKIANGNKK
+778 ANGGK

>member
-136 FSAVTDK
+136 FSAATDK

-213 GQVTAAVDQKVKELA
+213 DQVTAAVDQKVKELA

-451 TDASGATTDVSGAT
+451 TDASGATTDVSGTTTTGDSGTTT

-470 ATTDV
+470 TTTTGDSGTTTTDV
-475 SGATTDVSGATT
+475 SGTTTTGDSGTTTTDVSGTTTTGDSGTTTT
-487 DVSGATTDVSG
+487 DVSGTTTTGDSGTTTTDV
-498 ATTDVSGATTDVSGA
+498 
-513 TTDVSGAT
+513 
-521 TDVSG
+521 
-526 ATTDVSGATTDVS
+526 
-539 GDTTDVSSETT
+539 
-550 TVSSDTTDVSGDT
+550 
-563 TTDGSETTTDG
+563 

-625 GEAVPVDPATAIDFE
+625 GEDVTVDPATAIDFE

-655 GKVYFNGEVGL
+655 GKVYFDGEVGL
-666 KYKGEEDVEIK
+666 KYKGEEEVELT
-677 DTVTVAVALKGDT
+677 DTVKVAVALKGDT
-690 SLDGEID
+690 TLDGK
-697 NVDFFDLNLYVA
+697 VDATDLFETAYYVA
-709 LKGAGLDP
+709 LQGAGKAP
-717 YFDTV
+717 IFDTV
-722 KKAGNDALAVKLAYL
+722 KNGTALESKLAYL

-746 AGENTEDKTLDSTD
+746 AGENTEDGKLDATD

-765 LFQAYDGA
+765 VYQAYNGA
-773 GTPKT
+773 GNHIDWAEAIKM
-778 WDEVLKIANGNKK
+778 ANGGK

>member
-136 FSAVTDK
+136 FSAATDK
-143 LAEKLDTLDGYEG
+143 LAEKLDTLDGYEN

-174 TDFANSKSVD
+174 TDFAKSKSVD

-204 ANDVYTNLA
+204 ANDVCTNLA

-228 AKYNMTEDE
+228 AEYNMTEDE

-451 TDASGATTDVSGAT
+451 TVA
-465 TDVSG
+465 
-470 ATTDV
+470 
-475 SGATTDVSGATT
+475 SGATT

-666 KYKGEEDVEIK
+666 KYKGEEDVEIT
-677 DTVTVAVALKGDT
+677 DTVKVAVALKGDT
-690 SLDGEID
+690 TLDGK
-697 NVDFFDLNLYVA
+697 VDATDLFETAYYVA
-709 LKGAGLDP
+709 LQGAGKAP
-717 YFDTV
+717 IFDTV
-722 KKAGNDALAVKLAYL
+722 KNGTALESKLAYL

-746 AGENTEDKTLDSTD
+746 AGENTEDGKLDATD

-765 LFQAYDGA
+765 VYQAYNGA
-773 GTPKT
+773 GNHIDWAEAIKM
-778 WDEVLKIANGNKK
+778 ANGGK

>member
-136 FSAVTDK
+136 FSAATDK

-213 GQVTAAVDQKVKELA
+213 DQVTAAVDQKVKELA

-451 TDASGATTDVSGAT
+451 TDV
-465 TDVSG
+465 
-470 ATTDV
+470 
-475 SGATTDVSGATT
+475 
-487 DVSGATTDVSG
+487 
-498 ATTDVSGATTDVSGA
+498 
-513 TTDVSGAT
+513 
-521 TDVSG
+521 
-526 ATTDVSGATTDVS
+526 
-539 GDTTDVSSETT
+539 
-550 TVSSDTTDVSGDT
+550 
-563 TTDGSETTTDG
+563 

-625 GEAVPVDPATAIDFE
+625 GEDVTVDPATAIDFE

-655 GKVYFNGEVGL
+655 GKVYFDGEVGL
-666 KYKGEEDVEIK
+666 KYKGEEEVELT
-677 DTVTVAVALKGDT
+677 DTVKVAVALKGDT
-690 SLDGEID
+690 TLDGK
-697 NVDFFDLNLYVA
+697 VDATDLFETAYYVA
-709 LKGAGLDP
+709 LQGAGKAP
-717 YFDTV
+717 IFDTV
-722 KKAGNDALAVKLAYL
+722 KNGTALESKLAYL

-746 AGENTEDKTLDSTD
+746 AGENTEDGKLDATD

-765 LFQAYDGA
+765 VYQAYNGA
-773 GTPKT
+773 GNHIDWAEAIKM
-778 WDEVLKIANGNKK
+778 ANGGK

>member
-136 FSAVTDK
+136 FSAATDK

-451 TDASGATTDVSGAT
+451 TVA
-465 TDVSG
+465 
-470 ATTDV
+470 
-475 SGATTDVSGATT
+475 SGATT

-625 GEAVPVDPATAIDFE
+625 GEDVTVDPATAIDFE

-655 GKVYFNGEVGL
+655 GKVYFDGEVGL
-666 KYKGEEDVEIK
+666 KYKGEEEVEIT
-677 DTVTVAVALKGDT
+677 DTVKVAVALKGDT
-690 SLDGEID
+690 TLDGK
-697 NVDFFDLNLYVA
+697 VDATDLFETAYYVA
-709 LKGAGLDP
+709 LQGAGKAP
-717 YFDTV
+717 IFDTV
-722 KKAGNDALAVKLAYL
+722 KNGTALESKLAYL

-746 AGENTEDKTLDSTD
+746 AGENTEDGKLDATD

-765 LFQAYDGA
+765 VYQAYNGA
-773 GTPKT
+773 GNHIDWAEAIKM
-778 WDEVLKIANGNKK
+778 ANGGK

>member
-136 FSAVTDK
+136 FSAATDK

-498 ATTDVSGATTDVSGA
+498 ATTDVSGATTDVSG
-513 TTDVSGAT
+513 
-521 TDVSG
+521 
-526 ATTDVSGATTDVS
+526 
-539 GDTTDVSSETT
+539 DTTDVSSETT

-574 SGTTTET
+574 SSTTTET

-625 GEAVPVDPATAIDFE
+625 GEDVTVNPATAIDFE

-655 GKVYFNGEVGL
+655 GKVYFDGEVGL
-666 KYKGEEDVEIK
+666 KYKGEEEVELT
-677 DTVTVAVALKGDT
+677 DTVKVAVALKGDT
-690 SLDGEID
+690 TLDGK
-697 NVDFFDLNLYVA
+697 VDATDLFETAYYVA
-709 LKGAGLDP
+709 LQGAGKAP
-717 YFDTV
+717 IFDTV
-722 KKAGNDALAVKLAYL
+722 KNGTALESKLAYL

-746 AGENTEDKTLDSTD
+746 AGENTEDGKLDATD

-765 LFQAYDGA
+765 VYQAYNGA
-773 GTPKT
+773 GNHIDWAEAIKM
-778 WDEVLKIANGNKK
+778 ANGGK

>member
-102 ANYYVELLKKAVNA
+102 ANYYVELLKKAVDA

-136 FSAVTDK
+136 FSAATDK

-498 ATTDVSGATTDVSGA
+498 ATTDVSGATTDVSG
-513 TTDVSGAT
+513 
-521 TDVSG
+521 
-526 ATTDVSGATTDVS
+526 
-539 GDTTDVSSETT
+539 DTTDVSSETT

>member
-102 ANYYVELLKKAVNA
+102 ANYYVELLKKAVDA

-136 FSAVTDK
+136 FSAATDK
-143 LAEKLDTLDGYEG
+143 LAEKLDTLGGYEN

-204 ANDVYTNLA
+204 ANDVCTNLA

-228 AKYNMTEDE
+228 AEYNMTEDE

-297 LAKNVAAAANQPKT
+297 LSKNVAAAANQPKT

-475 SGATTDVSGATT
+475 SGATTDVS
-487 DVSGATTDVSG
+487 
-498 ATTDVSGATTDVSGA
+498 
-513 TTDVSGAT
+513 
-521 TDVSG
+521 
-526 ATTDVSGATTDVS
+526 
-539 GDTTDVSSETT
+539 SETT

-697 NVDFFDLNLYVA
+697 NIDFFDLNLYVA

>member
-136 FSAVTDK
+136 FSAATDK

-204 ANDVYTNLA
+204 ANDVCTNLA

-228 AKYNMTEDE
+228 AEYNMTEDE

-297 LAKNVAAAANQPKT
+297 LSKNVAAAANQPKT

-451 TDASGATTDVSGAT
+451 TVA
-465 TDVSG
+465 
-470 ATTDV
+470 
-475 SGATTDVSGATT
+475 
-487 DVSGATTDVSG
+487 
-498 ATTDVSGATTDVSGA
+498 
-513 TTDVSGAT
+513 
-521 TDVSG
+521 SG

-539 GDTTDVSSETT
+539 GDTT
-550 TVSSDTTDVSGDT
+550 TDDSNT
-563 TTDGSETTTDG
+563 TTTDG

-625 GEAVPVDPATAIDFE
+625 GEDVTVDPATAIDFE

-655 GKVYFNGEVGL
+655 GKVYFDGEVGL
-666 KYKGEEDVEIK
+666 KYKGEEEVEIT
-677 DTVTVAVALKGDT
+677 DTVKVAVALKGDT
-690 SLDGEID
+690 TLDGK
-697 NVDFFDLNLYVA
+697 VDATDLFETAYYVA
-709 LKGAGLDP
+709 LQGAGKTP
-717 YFDTV
+717 IFDTV
-722 KKAGNDALAVKLAYL
+722 KNGTALESKLAYL

-746 AGENTEDKTLDSTD
+746 AGENTEDGKLDATD

-765 LFQAYDGA
+765 VYQAYNGA
-773 GTPKT
+773 GNHIDWAEAIK
-778 WDEVLKIANGNKK
+778 LANGGK

>member
-102 ANYYVELLKKAVNA
+102 ANYYVELLKKAVDA

-136 FSAVTDK
+136 FSAATDK
-143 LAEKLDTLDGYEG
+143 LAEKLDTLGGYEN

-204 ANDVYTNLA
+204 ANDVCTNLA

-228 AKYNMTEDE
+228 AEYNMTEDE

-255 ETDKLSADIAKA
+255 ETDKLSADVAKA

-451 TDASGATTDVSGAT
+451 TVASGATTDVSGAT

-475 SGATTDVSGATT
+475 SGA
-487 DVSGATTDVSG
+487 
-498 ATTDVSGATTDVSGA
+498 
-513 TTDVSGAT
+513 
-521 TDVSG
+521 
-526 ATTDVSGATTDVS
+526 
-539 GDTTDVSSETT
+539 TTDVSSETT

-625 GEAVPVDPATAIDFE
+625 GEDVTVDPATAIDFE

-655 GKVYFNGEVGL
+655 GKVYFDGEVGL
-666 KYKGEEDVEIK
+666 KYKGEEEVEIT
-677 DTVTVAVALKGDT
+677 DTVKVAVALKGDT
-690 SLDGEID
+690 TLDGK
-697 NVDFFDLNLYVA
+697 VDATDLFETAYYVA
-709 LKGAGLDP
+709 LQGAGKAP
-717 YFDTV
+717 IFDTV
-722 KKAGNDALAVKLAYL
+722 KNGTALESKLAYL

-746 AGENTEDKTLDSTD
+746 AGENTEDGKLDATD

-765 LFQAYDGA
+765 VYQAYNGA
-773 GTPKT
+773 GNHIDWAEAIKM
-778 WDEVLKIANGNKK
+778 ANGGK